1 MSDVAATY
9 APGSLVRARGRE
21 WVVLPESEPDF
32 LVLRPLGGGQD
43 DAAAVLP
50 ALEEVTPATFPLPT
64 AADLGDT
71 AAMTKALTGATGAW
85 LLSPPNFAAKDFIA
99 DRKHLMGSLAKAIKD
114 AGTKNVV
121 GTRVARLHV
130 VSCSK

>member
-50 ALEEVTPATFPLPT
+50 ALEKVTPATFPLPT

-71 AAMTKALTGATGAW
+71 ASAEKAQKWLADNPPRPETAAGKALK
-85 LLSPPNFAAKDFIA
+85 SPQET
-99 DRKHLMGSLAKAIKD
+99 S
-114 AGTKNVV
+114 
-121 GTRVARLHV
+121 
-130 VSCSK
+130 